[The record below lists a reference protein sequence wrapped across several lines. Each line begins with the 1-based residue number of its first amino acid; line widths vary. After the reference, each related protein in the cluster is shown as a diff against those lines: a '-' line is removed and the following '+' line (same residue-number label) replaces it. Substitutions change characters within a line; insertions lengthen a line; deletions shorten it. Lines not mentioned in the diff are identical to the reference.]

1 MNSDKRIRR
10 ACAHVMRLLSVRG
23 AGVERRRDRA
33 ALTLCGYGDWRLP
46 NQRELRSLVDY
57 EQAVI
62 GNWLV
67 QQGFENVQAA
77 NALSCYWT
85 STTAPTPIRLR
96 SGKLYFTGS
105 TYGETNDE

>member
-1 MNSDKRIRR
+1 MDSDKRIRR

-23 AGVERRRDRA
+23 TGVERCRDRA
-33 ALTLCGYGDWRLP
+33 TLTLYGYGDWRLP

-67 QQGFENVQAA
+67 QRGFEKVQPA
-77 NALSCYWT
+77 NALCCYWT
-85 STTAPTPIRLR
+85 STSVPTPIRRR
-96 SGKLYFTGS
+96 SGRICYEVHI
-105 TYGETNDE
+105 GETIDE